1 MQKLLEELFAAYY
14 QDVYRYLYSLCRNVS
29 LAEELAA
36 ETFLEIVKSVALF
49 RAEADIK
56 TWIFSI
62 ARHRWLRYLRRKR
75 EDVSIE
81 DIPGELMA
89 PGKPLE
95 QQCMEREMAER
106 IYELLGQEP
115 ERTGQVVRMRL
126 EGYSFREIGV
136 KLGISENSARVIEF
150 RAKQKIREIL
160 RKEGF
165 EDV

>member
-1 MQKLLEELFAAYY
+1 
-14 QDVYRYLYSLCRNVS
+14 
-29 LAEELAA
+29 
-36 ETFLEIVKSVALF
+36 
-49 RAEADIK
+49 
-56 TWIFSI
+56 
-62 ARHRWLRYLRRKR
+62 
-75 EDVSIE
+75 
-81 DIPGELMA
+81 MA

>member
-14 QDVYRYLYSLCRNVS
+14 QDVYRYLYSLCRDVS
-29 LAEELAA
+29 LAEELVA